1 MTAPSVR
8 AFARLRWRLFRGA
21 LRHGGAEQI
30 GAVLS
35 LVGSAIVGIG
45 GALAVVVAGRSDDT
59 ASSIVLIC
67 VGVVLAVLALGIV
80 AGVSQ
85 PIDPRVIATEPLST
99 RQRAFGLLTAAGV
112 GPPGLAGLAIGLGMA
127 IGTINRAPAAPVVVL
142 AVASWLASLLL
153 IARTA
158 TNGLSL
164 LLARAPR
171 TGQFVVGFGGL
182 VFYGLFQFLPA
193 SIAQLDD
200 EQRADVART
209 LRWTPPGQIGHAID
223 VAQDSAI
230 RGSWHVL
237 LGSLWLLLLWWG
249 FAASTER
256 LAVAV
261 RSGSQQ
267 VALVPNPIARAAR
280 AACGSG
286 AVGAIAWRSLLS
298 RFRTPRTAIETVTG
312 AGVGL
317 AAALAPAL
325 LRDDPGSEA
334 VLVGGAVQ
342 LAVLFMAGNSF
353 GNDGPAVSYEM
364 LAGAEPA
371 LAVRGKARS
380 ILIVAAPLALIGP
393 VAAAAISGAWRFL
406 PAGLGVG
413 LAGLL
418 AGVGAA
424 VVQST
429 LVPIAVPE
437 SDNPFAG
444 GESGQGMLA
453 AGLLVLVL
461 LGLTIAT
468 VPIGLLMLWA
478 ADRGRPLLV
487 AVLTLVAIALGAALY
502 RAGIAFATRRLTGRD
517 EAFIASVTP
526 AR

>member
-1 MTAPSVR
+1 MSRHVR
-8 AFARLRWRLFRGA
+8 AFVRLRWRLFRGA
-21 LRHGGAEQI
+21 LRHGGAEQV

-35 LVGSAIVGIG
+35 LVASAVVGVG
-45 GALAVVVAGRSDDT
+45 GALAVIVAGRSDDA
-59 ASSIVLIC
+59 ASSIVIIC

-85 PIDPRVIATEPLST
+85 PIDPRVIATEPLSA
-99 RQRAFGLLTAAGV
+99 RQRALGLLTAAGV
-112 GPPGLAGLAIGLGMA
+112 GPPGLAGLAIGVGLA
-127 IGTINRAPAAPVVVL
+127 IGTIHRPAAAPVVVL

-153 IARTA
+153 VARTA

-164 LLARAPR
+164 LLTRAPR
-171 TGQFVVGFGGL
+171 IGQFIVGFGGL
-182 VFYGLFQFLPA
+182 AFYGLFQFLPA
-193 SIAQLDD
+193 TVAQLDD
-200 EQRADVART
+200 GERADLART
-209 LRWTPPGQIGHAID
+209 LRWTPPGQIGHAIT
-223 VAQDSAI
+223 VAQESVV

-237 LGSLWLLLLWWG
+237 VGSFWLILLWWG
-249 FAASTER
+249 FVASTER
-256 LAVAV
+256 LAIAV
-261 RSGSQQ
+261 RSGTQQ
-267 VALVPNPIARAAR
+267 IAETPNPIARLAR
-280 AACGSG
+280 TACGDG

-334 VLVGGAVQ
+334 VLIGGAVQ

-364 LAGAEPA
+364 LAGAEPS

-380 ILIVAAPLALIGP
+380 ILIVAAPLAVVGP
-393 VAAAAISGAWRFL
+393 IAAAAISGAWRFL

-429 LVPIAVPE
+429 LVPIAVPD

-444 GESGQGMLA
+444 GESGQGILA

-461 LGLTIAT
+461 LCLTIAT

-478 ADRGRPLLV
+478 ADRGQPLLV
-487 AVLTLVAIALGAALY
+487 TLLTIVAIGLGAALHW
-502 RAGIAFATRRLTGRD
+502 AGIGFATRRLSGRD
-517 EAFIASVTP
+517 EEFIASVTP